1 MFEGDRVA
9 TDTAERYREWIGRR
23 QSTEDDLSPSV
34 ARRAAALFDRD
45 DLDVG
50 IGCPLP
56 PLWHWFHF
64 LPSAP
69 QARLSEDGHP
79 ERGDFIPPI
88 PLPRRMFAGART
100 RFVRPLLMGRP
111 AVREAEIRD
120 VKLKTGRSGRL
131 AFVTVMHRIRQEGE
145 LCIEEERDIVYR
157 EAGGGVAAPVPVEP
171 EPAPEG
177 TWERHVTPD
186 PRLLFRFSALT
197 FNAHRIHYD
206 RPYATEVE
214 GYPALVVHGPLNAML
229 LAELVQARDP
239 RPIRHFSFRGR
250 APVFDLGPIRL
261 LGTPDGRRVELQARG
276 PDDVPALTA
285 QATLSE

>member
-1 MFEGDRVA
+1 MA

-34 ARRAAALFDRD
+34 ARRAAALFDRG
-45 DLDVG
+45 DLLVE
-50 IGCPLP
+50 IGRPLP
-56 PLWHWFHF
+56 ALWHWFHF
-64 LPSAP
+64 LPSAA

-79 ERGDFIPPI
+79 ERGDFMPPI

-100 RFVRPLLMGRP
+100 RFVKPLLIGHS
-111 AVREAEIRD
+111 AVRDAEILD

-131 AFVTVMHRIRQEGE
+131 AFVTVRHRIHQDGE

-157 EAGGGVAAPVPVEP
+157 EAGQPLPAPVPVEP
-171 EPAPEG
+171 QVAPAG
-177 TWERHVTPD
+177 SWERYVSPD

-214 GYPALVVHGPLNAML
+214 GYPALVVHGPLSAML
-229 LAELVQARDP
+229 LSELVQASDP
-239 RPIRHFSFRGR
+239 RPVRRFSFRGR
-250 APVFDLGPIRL
+250 APVFDVGPIRL
-261 LGTPDGRRVELQARG
+261 LGYPDGQTVELEARG
-276 PDDVPALTA
+276 PDDTPALTA
-285 QATLSE
+285 QATLAG